1 MEWGFLFFSETFL
14 GTEHAFTHFQLALKL
29 FWTMPCVLIWLLISY
44 EGIVLLETYVLP
56 FNLAFFY
63 RINPINFKIQ
73 PA

>member
-1 MEWGFLFFSETFL
+1 MWSGDFSFSLRCSGAEN
-14 GTEHAFTHFQLALKL
+14 AFTYFQPALKL

-63 RINPINFKIQ
+63 RINSINFKIQ

>member
-1 MEWGFLFFSETFL
+1 
-14 GTEHAFTHFQLALKL
+14 
-29 FWTMPCVLIWLLISY
+29 MPCVLIWLLISY